1 MSWFEIRVPGIAR
14 IDRIVAVFEVWAPE
28 TLPFA
33 KFKVK
38 IVERK
43 GDNFAG
49 FTNVAIRNPETGQ
62 PEWTAGLGA
71 SVEEALRDVLQ
82 CFLREIEEN
91 SLGRPLN
98 EGDFVWSAP
107 KDF

>member
-1 MSWFEIRVPGIAR
+1 MNWFEIQVAGIAR
-14 IDRIVAVFEVWAPE
+14 IDRVVAVFEVWAPE

-38 IVERK
+38 IVERR

-62 PEWTAGLGA
+62 PEGNAGLGA
-71 SVEEALRDVLQ
+71 SVEEALKDVLHG
-82 CFLREIEEN
+82 FLREIEEN
-91 SLGRPLN
+91 SPGRPLS

-107 KDF
+107 EDF